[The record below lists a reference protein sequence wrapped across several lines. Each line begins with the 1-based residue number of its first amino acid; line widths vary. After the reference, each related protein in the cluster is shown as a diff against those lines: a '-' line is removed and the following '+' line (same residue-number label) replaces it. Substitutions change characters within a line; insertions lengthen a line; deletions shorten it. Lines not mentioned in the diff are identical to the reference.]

1 MPDQLRYDLLAGVK
15 VVEVAAWLFA
25 PSCGAILADW
35 GADVIKIE
43 PTRNG
48 GDPYRGFFH
57 TGPVNPTI
65 ELANRGKRSA
75 AVDLSTPAGHEVLL
89 RLVAD
94 ADVFITNLLPD
105 PRGRLGVEIADIRA
119 ANPSIIYVRASGYGP
134 RGPDA
139 ETPGFDA
146 AVAWARVGIAQFLT
160 PPDARQPTHPP
171 GGIGDCV
178 GGLGGAGAVAAALF
192 KRASTGVPSEVDI
205 SLLAGGMWMN
215 ATVLMT
221 EANAGPE
228 GPLMQRADRRTV
240 RNPLSNSYQTKDG
253 RWLSMVVI
261 QPDPHWRGFCEHIG
275 RPELADDPRFVDFHA
290 RMTHNTELIGLLEEV
305 FASRTVN
312 EWREALATFTG
323 VWDVL
328 QTPAEV
334 VRDPQV
340 LANGYL
346 VPGEDPGPPLSFVAS
361 PAQFDGQ
368 PLTAMRRAPEHG
380 QHTEEVLLACGYSWD
395 DITALKEQGAI
406 I

>member
-1 MPDQLRYDLLAGVK
+1 MAVRS
-15 VVEVAAWLFA
+15 VVRGNPRGL
-25 PSCGAILADW
+25 GRRRRQGRAD
-35 GADVIKIE
+35 DE
-43 PTRNG
+43 R

-65 ELANRGKRSA
+65 ELANRGKRSV
-75 AVDLSTPAGHEVLL
+75 AVDLSTPAGREVLM
-89 RLVAD
+89 RLVAE
-94 ADVFITNLLPD
+94 ADVFVTSLLPGS
-105 PRGRLGVEIADIRA
+105 RGRLGIDVADIRA

-134 RGPDA
+134 RGPEA

-160 PPDARQPTHPP
+160 EPDAYQPTHPP

-178 GGLGGAGAVAAALF
+178 GGLSGAGAIAAALY
-192 KRASTGVPSEVDI
+192 KRARTGVASEVDI

-228 GPLMQRADRRTV
+228 GSLMRRVDRGLV
-240 RNPLSNSYQTKDG
+240 RNPLSNSYRTKDG

-261 QPDPHWRGFCEHIG
+261 QPDPHWRGFCQHIG
-275 RPELADDPRFVDFHA
+275 RPELADDPRFADFHA
-290 RMTHNTELIGLLEEV
+290 RMTHNSELIGLLDEV
-305 FASRTVN
+305 FASRTLD
-312 EWREALATFTG
+312 EWRAALGTFDG

-328 QTPAEV
+328 QTPAEAV
-334 VRDPQV
+334 CDPQA
-340 LANGYL
+340 LANNYL
-346 VPGEDPGPPLSFVAS
+346 LPGEEPGPPLSAVAS

-368 PLTAMRRAPEHG
+368 PLAAARRAPEHG
-380 QHTEEVLLACGYSWD
+380 QHTEEVLLAYGYSWD
-395 DITALKEQGAI
+395 DLAALKEQGAI